1 MKRQIDFYS
10 ALQAQDFSADSAEM
24 RVLKA
29 KMVRLRMANQFLQ
42 SNLRDL
48 KLLHNRHLVLSA
60 PVVPISVCALPV

>member
-29 KMVRLRMANQFLQ
+29 KMVGLRVGNQFQQ
-42 SNLRDL
+42 SNHRDL
-48 KLLHNRHLVLSA
+48 KLLHNRHLVLWA
-60 PVVPISVCALPV
+60 PVVPILDCELPV